1 MEKFKSN
8 KKTGKT
14 TTGQQADQI
23 DISPE
28 IEEKPIK
35 EEAEE
40 THHVM
45 VGGFS
50 PFTIGHN
57 AVAKELQ
64 KSGGKAHI
72 YTTQST
78 KRPISAD
85 KKVEYIKKAVG
96 KGVSVHSTIS
106 PHHAFSHLYQSGARG
121 NVVYHGGSDRTEI
134 ADRLAQY
141 NGKEGK
147 HGYYNFKSIK
157 FKQTGGERKEGAKGI
172 AGVSGSLA
180 RKAKSPEELKKY
192 LPKALHPHAAEIHK
206 QINEDTI
213 FEAVLDIAARRKR
226 AIAMKRREPR
236 LQRQKVL
243 ALKRFASDL
252 KLKRRAQN
260 VARNL
265 VRTRVAGK
273 RGANYKNLSVS
284 DKIAV
289 DRMIQGK
296 EKLIRAL
303 AKKMYQRVRKREME
317 RVAKVRSGDTQQ
329 PSKVSVVAH
338 TEHLPNKDFNTLFEN
353 IICSKYNIDSKQL
366 SNLIEKSSDTGIGF
380 LDLLEQYKS
389 GASSW
394 TNSSKNSPQQ
404 LGFNK
409 VNSFI
414 AYVKEGL
421 KDPKDNPCWTGYKP
435 VGTKKKN
442 GKVVPNCVPEGKNE
456 DDIESADYRITP
468 SGRKVRAKE
477 IIFKKDVEEQ
487 RSLEESFVMDRAAG
501 IGVTYTAKDLGMQTQ
516 GAFAYHPSVIAMM
529 QDMEE
534 NFMDG
539 KNPEDKGDMSRL
551 GLKGK
556 SISQLKKIRSNENE
570 SKRRRQLAHWYI
582 NMHGD

>member
-14 TTGQQADQI
+14 TTGQPADQI

-28 IEEKPIK
+28 IEEKPLK
-35 EEAEE
+35 EEAED

-50 PFTIGHN
+50 PFTTGHH
-57 AVAKELQ
+57 AVAKNME

-96 KGVSVHSTIS
+96 KNTSVHSTVS
-106 PHHAFSHLYQSGARG
+106 PHHALSHLYQSGARG
-121 NVVYHGGSDRTEI
+121 HVVFHGGSDRSEI

-147 HGYYNFKSIK
+147 HGYYKFKSIT

-192 LPKALHPHAAEIHK
+192 LPKELHPHAAEIHK
-206 QINEDTI
+206 QINEETI
-213 FEAVLDIAARRKR
+213 FEAVLDIATRRKR
-226 AIAMKRREPR
+226 AIAMRRREPR

-260 VARNL
+260 LARNL
-265 VRTRVAGK
+265 VRARVAGK
-273 RGANYKNLSVS
+273 RGANYKNLSTS

-289 DRMIQGK
+289 DKMIQGK
-296 EKLIRAL
+296 EKLIKAVAAR
-303 AKKMYQRVRKREME
+303 MYQRVRKREME
-317 RVAKVRSGDTQQ
+317 RVSRVRSGQAASTSQSRLVAHFEHPLSYELFEQIYD
-329 PSKVSVVAH
+329 KVSINSIQLD
-338 TEHLPNKDFNTLFEN
+338 EKEIKSLENKAQ
-353 IICSKYNIDSKQL
+353 KYNVAF
-366 SNLIEKSSDTGIGF
+366 EKLKEMYYKGIKEDNGNNTPR
-380 LDLLEQYKS
+380 Q
-389 GASSW
+389 
-394 TNSSKNSPQQ
+394 N
-404 LGFNK
+404 GFNS
-409 VNSFI
+409 VNSFLAKI
-414 AYVKEGL
+414 KEGKEEDVVL
-421 KDPKDNPCWTGYKP
+421 TSDYK
-435 VGTKKKN
+435 
-442 GKVVPNCVPEGKNE
+442 
-456 DDIESADYRITP
+456 ITP
-468 SGRKVRAKE
+468 SGRKIRAKE
-477 IIFKKDVEEQ
+477 IIFKKKDSSQDEVSEQ
-487 RSLEESFVMDRAAG
+487 LQESFVIDRAAG
-501 IGVTYTAKDLGMQTQ
+501 MGVTYTAKDLGMQTQ
-516 GAFAYHPSVIAMM
+516 GAFAHHPSVIAMM
-529 QDMEE
+529 QEMEE

-539 KNPEDKGDMSRL
+539 KNPEDKGDMARH

-556 SISQLKKIRSNENE
+556 SISQLKKIRSSETA
-570 SKRRRQLAHWYI
+570 SKRQKQLAHWFI